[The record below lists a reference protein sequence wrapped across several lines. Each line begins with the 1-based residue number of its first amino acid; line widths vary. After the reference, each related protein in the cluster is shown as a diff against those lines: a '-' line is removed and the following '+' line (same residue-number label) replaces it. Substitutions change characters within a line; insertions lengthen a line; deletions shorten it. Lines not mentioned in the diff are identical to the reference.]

1 MTNKR
6 KIDFTEIW
14 EDIEIERHRD
24 KKKEKAKHI

>member
-14 EDIEIERHRD
+14 
-24 KKKEKAKHI
+24 KEKGESKVYKQKDLLRKPL